1 MRSTT
6 NMHGSSIVLPKKL
19 LIDDSPFYSVKRELP
34 EDCFAGRCD
43 RDRCSLKLDGSPS
56 PQLAVDVDALSLSIE
71 NKTRCDYLFLGQND
85 PDFYVVPIE
94 LTGRN
99 LSVTDTLYQLQ
110 KGADYANQWLP
121 TLDRFRFVPI
131 LAHSGG
137 LNKAERDR
145 LLKRTIT
152 FRKRKANAVRVKC
165 GSTLVDALSKA
176 N

>member
-1 MRSTT
+1 MP
-6 NMHGSSIVLPKKL
+6 GSSAVSRKKRLINESPFDSVKGKLPK
-19 LIDDSPFYSVKRELP
+19 
-34 EDCFAGRCD
+34 DCFTSRSD
-43 RDRCSLKLDGSPS
+43 RDGCSLKLDGSPS
-56 PQLAVDVDALSLSIE
+56 PQLVVDMDAPSLSIE
-71 NKTRCDYLFLGQND
+71 HETRCDYLFLGQNH

-94 LTGRN
+94 LKGKN
-99 LSVTDTLYQLQ
+99 FSVTDTLNQLQ

-121 TLDRFRFVPI
+121 NLDTFRFVPI

-137 LNKAERDR
+137 LHKAERDR